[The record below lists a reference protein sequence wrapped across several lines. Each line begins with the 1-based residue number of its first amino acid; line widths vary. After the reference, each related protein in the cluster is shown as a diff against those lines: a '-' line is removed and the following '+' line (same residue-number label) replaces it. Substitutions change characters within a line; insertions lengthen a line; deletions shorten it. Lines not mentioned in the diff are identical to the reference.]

1 MKKIEIDLLKNIKV
15 VVFDVDGTLTDNG
28 LYYSKNG
35 LELKKFNVKDGMAI
49 SLLKF
54 IDIKTIFLT
63 SENSEIITSRAKKLK
78 IDFVIQNT
86 HNKLD
91 ELTQLYL
98 KNNLSFDE
106 TLFLCDDI
114 NDLETA
120 EKVRFSASPN
130 DASHFIKNKVNFV
143 SNLNGGMGFAREV
156 IEYLFISK
164 GYDLHDIYKISKK
177 QL

>member
-1 MKKIEIDLLKNIKV
+1 MKRLDIDLLKNIKV
-15 VVFDVDGTLTDNG
+15 VVFDVDGTLTDNS

-63 SENSEIITSRAKKLK
+63 SENSEIIDSRAKKLK

-86 HNKLD
+86 HNKLED
-91 ELTQLYL
+91 LTQIYI
-98 KNNLSFDE
+98 KNKLNFEE

-114 NDLETA
+114 NDIETLQ
-120 EKVRFSASPN
+120 KVKFSASPA
-130 DASHFIKNKVNFV
+130 DASIFVKKKVNYV
-143 SNLNGGMGFAREV
+143 SKLNGGMGFARE
-156 IEYLFISK
+156 ILEFLFLSK
-164 GYDLHDIYKISKK
+164 GFNLYDTYKMSKN